1 VGTLGRHEQVAG
13 KREEYVTVNI
23 INEPSAKCGLLH

>member
-13 KREEYVTVNI
+13 NREEFVTLNI
-23 INEPSAKCGLLH
+23 INELSAKCELFH

>member
-1 VGTLGRHEQVAG
+1 MGTFGRHEQVAG

-23 INEPSAKCGLLH
+23 INELSAKCELFL